1 MTDRPVTWSL
11 ESAKMPA
18 LAYAVVLAAILLPA
32 ILYFKLAM
40 AESRNVKSLDS
51 FFPLTRFLDSGS
63 YAHSTVASGLS
74 LATVIL
80 ALVNLA
86 PFVGISLIVTIASY
100 AAGFVVLFFAAP
112 AILRFNPGN
121 QTLQGFLGTAYESS
135 LVKAI
140 AVAFTFVGYISIFAM
155 ELLVGVSVLK
165 PFLGNWALAF
175 SMAYLLFI
183 IGYSILAGFR
193 AVVATEQWHFRFI
206 IVGVAVLPMF
216 LILLIARSTVNF
228 SLSSIS
234 GEIFGT
240 WAAPWSFVVGIVAMN
255 LPAAISDS
263 GTWQR
268 LCSTRSDSH
277 ARKGLSSAI
286 PWFLALW
293 GSMIV
298 FSCYISKVAMHS
310 HSFDPAKGTLM
321 DFIISSLAGG
331 GVIGVLILGIFML
344 GLFAAMIT
352 TADSLLLVAAQML
365 VIDVMKLDK
374 RKDSRANA
382 VRLSRVVLAAIA
394 VLSFVVFSILHLSKF
409 DIVQLIF
416 AIYGAQLALF
426 PAVAAALFLQRWLD
440 LKRACLAAVGSV
452 AMGFGAAWGSAIY
465 GKFFNHMD
473 WVYNAP
479 AAAFAVACAAF
490 LLLSIPAWRKREPK
504 LESDVI
510 ALKTDRAS

>member
-1 MTDRPVTWSL
+1 MPV
-11 ESAKMPA
+11 
-18 LAYAVVLAAILLPA
+18 LAYFVVFAAILLPA
-32 ILYFKLAM
+32 ILYFKLALG
-40 AESRNVKSLDS
+40 ERRNVRTLDS
-51 FFPLTRFLDSGS
+51 FFPLTRFLDSGT

-86 PFVGISLIVTIASY
+86 PVVGISLIVTIASY
-100 AAGFVVLFFAAP
+100 AAGFVVLFLAAP
-112 AILRFNPGN
+112 TVLRRNPGN
-121 QTLQGFLGTAYESS
+121 QTLQGFLGTAYKSS
-135 LVKAI
+135 LVKS
-140 AVAFTFVGYISIFAM
+140 VALVFTFVGYISIFAM

-165 PFLGNWALAF
+165 PFLGDWALVF
-175 SMAYLLFI
+175 SVVYLLFI
-183 IGYSILAGFR
+183 IGYSVIAGFR

-206 IVGVAVLPMF
+206 IAGVAVLPAF
-216 LILLIARSTVNF
+216 LVFLIARSSVNL

-268 LCSTRSDSH
+268 LCSTRSGGH

-298 FSCYISKVAMHS
+298 FSCYISKVATQS
-310 HSFDPAKGTLM
+310 HSFEPAKGTLM
-321 DFIISSLAGG
+321 DFIISSLAGS
-331 GVIGVLILGIFML
+331 GVVGALILGVFML

-374 RKDSRANA
+374 RKDPPANA

-409 DIVQLIF
+409 DVVQLIF
-416 AIYGAQLALF
+416 AAYGAQLALF

-440 LKRACLAAVGSV
+440 LKRAGLAAVGSV
-452 AMGFGAAWGSAIY
+452 VMGFGAAWGSAIY
-465 GKFFNHMD
+465 GKFFNNMD

-490 LLLSIPAWRKREPK
+490 ALLSIYAWRKTEPAPQRDAVAVAIEK
-504 LESDVI
+504 VP
-510 ALKTDRAS
+510 